1 MQKNSVKRRLKYVPN
16 AITVGNMFF
25 GFLAIIKTM
34 QNDFIAASWL
44 ILLAAVLDALDGKVA
59 RFTGNQSKFGIEFD
73 SFSDIVSFGV
83 APSILVYKI
92 YFFELGTIGV
102 FLSFLPVFAGAA
114 RLARF
119 NLQTSLTSTKKM
131 FRGLPIPVS
140 AVTILSFVIFS
151 NQIWDEITH
160 KKYLI
165 LIVVLLSF
173 LMVSSIKYDALPAI
187 SFKKGFKNS
196 FGLIIL
202 TLFTILAFIFKGLV
216 LFPACVIFI
225 LSGIIKKVFRIS
237 DNEDNVAELEATD

>member
-1 MQKNSVKRRLKYVPN
+1 VKRRLKYVPN
-16 AITVGNMFF
+16 AITAGNMFC

-34 QNDFIAASWL
+34 QGDFIAASWL

-83 APSILVYKI
+83 APSILVYKL
-92 YFFELGTIGV
+92 YFNELGTIGI
-102 FLSFLPVFAGAA
+102 FLSFLLIFAGAA

-119 NLQTSLTSTKKM
+119 NIQTSLSSAKKL

-140 AVTILSFVIFS
+140 AITIISFVIFS

-173 LMVSSIKYDALPAI
+173 LMVSSIKYSVLPAI
-187 SFKKGFKNS
+187 SLKKGFKNS
-196 FGLIIL
+196 FGLLVL
-202 TLFTILAFIFKGLV
+202 TIFTILAFLFKGLI
-216 LFPACVIFI
+216 LFPACVLFI

-237 DNEDNVAELEATD
+237 DNDEKVAELELTE